1 MEILLSPPDEPHSAS
16 LVALADATAPPPAA
30 TGAFVPKVPLTIEDT
45 GLTGSLIEQTILR
58 TIHFRGEV
66 IGRDLAESIG
76 LRYSL
81 IDSLVDHL
89 KRSRLLEVKGSLGFG
104 NISSVFTLSEAGRV
118 RARDALESCQY
129 AEKLPVPIEQ
139 YKAGVR
145 AQRLPNGWLTRDAL
159 LSAFAHMVVSDH
171 ALKQIGPAVNSGKSF
186 LLYGQPGNG
195 KTYMAEA
202 LFNLQ
207 SPPIYLPYAIECQ
220 GAIVRLFDPV
230 YHQPIPE
237 EDSSSASMAHE
248 RQYDGRW
255 ICCRRPFL
263 VTGGE
268 LSLDMLDLSFNPS
281 SKIYDAPFQ
290 LKANNGIY
298 LVDDFGRQ
306 KASPAEV
313 LNRWIVPMD
322 RRVDYLNFAT
332 GGKVEVPFETFLI
345 FSSNLRPENLG
356 DEAFLRRI
364 QYKMMVRNPE
374 PEEYAEIFHR
384 YCQSQNLICDDLLI
398 ERFVEKR
405 YLQTGKPMRRCHPRD
420 ILSHAIDLLHF
431 ERRDYR
437 LSEQVL
443 DAAFESCF
451 VDMTQEP

>member
-1 MEILLSPPDEPHSAS
+1 MEILISPPEELHPTG
-16 LVALADATAPPPAA
+16 LVALAQATSPAG
-30 TGAFVPKVPLTIEDT
+30 TDLFVPKVPLTVAET
-45 GLTGSLIEQTILR
+45 GLPVSLVEQTILR
-58 TIHFRGEV
+58 IIHFRGEI
-66 IGRDLAESIG
+66 IGRDLADSIG

-81 IDSLVDHL
+81 IDRLIEHL
-89 KRSRLLEVKGSLGFG
+89 KRNRLLEVKGSLGFG
-104 NISSVFTLSEAGRV
+104 NISSVFALSEAGRV

-139 YKAGVR
+139 YQIGVR
-145 AQRLPNGWLTRDAL
+145 AQRLANGWVTRDAL
-159 LSAFAHMVVSDH
+159 IRAFAHMVVSD
-171 ALKQIGPAVNSGKSF
+171 AAIQQIGPAVNSGKSF
-186 LLYGQPGNG
+186 LLYGNPGNG

-202 LFNLQ
+202 LFNLN

-220 GAIVRLFDPV
+220 GAIIRLFDPV
-230 YHQPIPE
+230 YHKAIPE
-237 EDSSSASMAHE
+237 DTSSSDSMAHE

-255 ICCRRPFL
+255 IRCQRPFL

-268 LSLDMLDLSFNPS
+268 LSLDMLDLSFNPD
-281 SKIYDAPFQ
+281 SKMYDAPFQ

-298 LVDDFGRQ
+298 LIDDFGRQ

-322 RRVDYLNFAT
+322 RRLDYLNFST
-332 GGKVEVPFETFLI
+332 GGKIEVPFETFLI

-384 YCQSQNLICDDLLI
+384 YCESQNLVCDDLLI
-398 ERFVEKR
+398 ERFIEKR
-405 YLQTGKPMRRCHPRD
+405 YIRTGKPMRRCHPRD
-420 ILSHAIDLLHF
+420 VLSHAVDLLYF
-431 ERRDYR
+431 DRREHC

-451 VDMTQEP
+451 VDMTEEP